1 MGTRQNYPTV
11 AVQMVDGYNLQNLI
25 EEAVENGLKKV
36 RQEEWQSEK
45 LYTINEVAKRLG
57 KAHRT
62 IKHWTATGALK
73 TTPTGL
79 ISEKAL
85 QDYLHQ

>member
-1 MGTRQNYPTV
+1 MEKYNSTTV
-11 AVQMVDGYNLQNLI
+11 AVQMVDGYNLGNLI
-25 EEAVENGLKKV
+25 KEAVKNGLKEV
-36 RQEEWQSEK
+36 RQEELQGEK

-62 IKHWTATGALK
+62 VKHWTAIGALK

-79 ISEKAL
+79 VSERAL

>member
-1 MGTRQNYPTV
+1 METRQNYPTV

-25 EEAVENGLKKV
+25 KEAVKSGLKEV
-36 RQEEWQSEK
+36 RQEDLQGEK

-62 IKHWTATGALK
+62 IKHWAATGALK
-73 TTPTGL
+73 TTPAGL

-85 QDYLHQ
+85 QDHLHQ